1 MMAQKMKNTGG
12 EEDIREVFRVFDR
25 DGNGLISVTELRQV
39 MSSLGGLTEEEVE
52 ELVREADRDGD
63 GQVNYEEFVTL
74 MNSK

>member
-1 MMAQKMKNTGG
+1 M
-12 EEDIREVFRVFDR
+12 R
-25 DGNGLISVTELRQV
+25 
-39 MSSLGGLTEEEVE
+39 SLGGLTEEEVE